1 MRIARFLFA
10 VMLAMIFSRA
20 ASQNSQ
26 VLYFMDLPQNH
37 LLNPALRS
45 SGNLYVGIPGLT
57 GINFNITNNFFSFSD
72 VFTEGMKVSE
82 ETLPFLDPAFNA
94 EAFLNRV
101 KETNYLEPQVSV
113 QLLGLGLTT
122 GRDLYLFLDVTE
134 RAEANIVFP
143 RDLMRLA
150 FLGNEEFVN
159 QTFDLTALKA
169 DIRYYREIGAGF
181 SKKVTPRLRIGAKG
195 KLLFGITSGSYSNET
210 LNLTVNEDLSN
221 RLIADMSVKVSGPL
235 NFYLDPENKIDDIKF
250 DDSRFDSGRSGWQFF
265 TNTKNPGFGLDL
277 GAEYE
282 ITPKIVLSASVTD
295 LGFIKWR
302 SDITN
307 LRGHGDANMKG
318 IDFADIRDGSATLD
332 ELGENMAD
340 SLMNAMTFTD
350 TKEAF
355 ATFLPFGVT
364 LAGKYKVTDKF
375 SVGILSY
382 SRIVKKQVREAFT
395 LSANLNLGSVLSAC
409 LTYTASSSSY
419 ANLGAGLG
427 VRAGFAQIY
436 FLVDRVPL
444 AWSRVNTGNDSF
456 RMPANWNTINGRFGI
471 NLVFGNKG
479 SKNREESASSD
490 E

>member
-1 MRIARFLFA
+1 MRKALFLFA
-10 VMLAMIFSRA
+10 VMLAMVFSRA
-20 ASQNSQ
+20 ESQNSQ

-45 SGNLYVGIPGLT
+45 SNKIYVGMPGLA
-57 GINFNITNNFFSFSD
+57 GFNINITNNFFSFSD
-72 VFTEGMKVSE
+72 VFTEGMKISE
-82 ETLPFLDPAFNA
+82 ETIPFLDPAFDA
-94 EAFLNRV
+94 ETFLNKIKRI
-101 KETNYLEPQVSV
+101 NYLEPQVSI
-113 QLLGLGLTT
+113 QLIGLGFTT
-122 GRDLYLFLDVTE
+122 GRDLYLFLDVNE

-150 FLGNEEFVN
+150 FLGNEEFVS
-159 QTFDLTALKA
+159 QTFDLSALKA
-169 DIRYYREIGAGF
+169 DVRYYREIGVGF
-181 SKKVTPRLRIGAKG
+181 SKKLTPRLRIGAKG
-195 KLLFGITSGSYSNET
+195 KLLFGFASGSYSNEA

-221 RLIADMSVKVSGPL
+221 RLIADMTVKVSGPL
-235 NFYLDPENKIDDIKF
+235 NFYLDPENKIDEIKF
-250 DDSRFDSGRSGWQFF
+250 DDSRFDTGKEWQFF

-282 ITPKIVLSASVTD
+282 LTPKIVLSASVTD
-295 LGFIKWR
+295 LGFIKWK

-332 ELGENMAD
+332 ELGSNLTD
-340 SLMNAMTFTD
+340 SLKNALTFTD

-355 ATFLPFGVT
+355 TTFLPFGVT
-364 LAGKYKVTDKF
+364 VGGKYNVTDKF
-375 SVGILSY
+375 SVGLLSY

-395 LSANLNLGSVLSAC
+395 LSANLNLASVLSAC
-409 LTYTASSSSY
+409 LTFTASSSSY
-419 ANLGAGLG
+419 SNLGAGLG
-427 VRAGFAQIY
+427 VRAGFAQFY

-456 RMPANWNTINGRFGI
+456 RMPANWNTINLRCGL

-479 SKNREESASSD
+479 LKNQGDSVSSD